1 MSLILPSTV
10 APAPSAKPGA
20 KTTARSDEQDQNNPV
35 SFGEALAR
43 SLEPAGEK
51 AEKPATKSAAPTPAR
66 RQADNQKTDSQDLV
80 NLMAVSLVPFESR
93 MAKTGLPGNAGTS
106 ADSAVADSAVT
117 GSAVTGSDAASLNN
131 FLAETPVPAGEPT
144 DAPQVTTGTDVQ
156 ATLVSVLTAASQKSA
171 GQTPLQAKVD
181 PVNDGAVIEVDARAI
196 AGQAK
201 AASTVL
207 SDQTSKR
214 GDKDANTLSESNDER
229 ADLALV
235 SPQGASSPMAPDALA
250 NTSVALP
257 VNFAS
262 AVVQTSSGASASSA
276 PTPIA
281 TAPLTPEVGS
291 SDWGNALGQHVIR
304 MGNAHHQVAE
314 LQLNPPGLGSLKVTL
329 SMNDHQMQAMF
340 VSAHSSVRAAIE
352 AALPQLRALLADSGI
367 SLGNTSVGAESQ
379 PQTAFANGQNG
390 QNSQPQRGTYRPTE
404 MTDTATLLPARPVT
418 EQARRNNG
426 IRIDTYA

>member
-51 AEKPATKSAAPTPAR
+51 AEKPAIKTAAPTPAR

-106 ADSAVADSAVT
+106 ADSAVAD
-117 GSAVTGSDAASLNN
+117 SAVTGSDAASLNN

-229 ADLALV
+229 AGLALV
-235 SPQGASSPMAPDALA
+235 SPQGASSPVAPDALA

-340 VSAHSSVRAAIE
+340 VSAHSSVRAAVE

-379 PQTAFANGQNG
+379 PQTAFANGQN
-390 QNSQPQRGTYRPTE
+390 SQPQRGTYHPTE

-418 EQARRNNG
+418 EPARRNNG

>member
-51 AEKPATKSAAPTPAR
+51 SEKPATKSAAPTPAR
-66 RQADNQKTDSQDLV
+66 RQAGNQKTDSQDLV

-117 GSAVTGSDAASLNN
+117 GSDAASLNN
-131 FLAETPVPAGEPT
+131 FLAETPVPTGEPT

-229 ADLALV
+229 AGLALV
-235 SPQGASSPMAPDALA
+235 SPQGASSPVAPDALA
-250 NTSVALP
+250 STSVALP

-262 AVVQTSSGASASSA
+262 AVVQTSSGVSASSA

-304 MGNAHHQVAE
+304 MGNADHQVAE

-379 PQTAFANGQNG
+379 PQTAFANGQN
-390 QNSQPQRGTYRPTE
+390 SQPQRGTYHPTE

-418 EQARRNNG
+418 EPARRNNG

>member
-51 AEKPATKSAAPTPAR
+51 AEKPAIKTAAPTPAR
-66 RQADNQKTDSQDLV
+66 RQAGNQKTDSQDLV

-106 ADSAVADSAVT
+106 ADSAVAD
-117 GSAVTGSDAASLNN
+117 SAVTGSDAASLNN

-229 ADLALV
+229 AGLALV
-235 SPQGASSPMAPDALA
+235 SPQGASSPVAPDALA

-262 AVVQTSSGASASSA
+262 AVVQTSSGVSASSA

-304 MGNAHHQVAE
+304 MGNADHQVAE

-340 VSAHSSVRAAIE
+340 VSAHSSVRAAVE

-379 PQTAFANGQNG
+379 PQTAFANGQN
-390 QNSQPQRGTYRPTE
+390 SQPQRGTYHPTE

-418 EQARRNNG
+418 EPARRNNG

>member
-43 SLEPAGEK
+43 SLEPAVK
-51 AEKPATKSAAPTPAR
+51 TAAPTPAR
-66 RQADNQKTDSQDLV
+66 RQAGNQKTDSQDLV

-106 ADSAVADSAVT
+106 ADSAVAGSSVT
-117 GSAVTGSDAASLNN
+117 GSAVAGSDAASLNN
-131 FLAETPVPAGEPT
+131 FLAETPAPAGEPT
-144 DAPQVTTGTDVQ
+144 DAPEVTTDTDVQ
-156 ATLVSVLTAASQKSA
+156 ATLASVLTAASQKSA
-171 GQTPLQAKVD
+171 GQTPLQAKVA
-181 PVNDGAVIEVDARAI
+181 PVNDGAVIQVDARAI

-235 SPQGASSPMAPDALA
+235 SPQGASSPIAPDALA
-250 NTSVALP
+250 STSVALP
-257 VNFAS
+257 VNLAS
-262 AVVQTSSGASASSA
+262 AVVHTSSGVSASNA

-281 TAPLTPEVGS
+281 TASLTPAVGS

-304 MGNAHHQVAE
+304 MGNADHQVAE

-329 SMNDHQMQAMF
+329 SMNDNQMQAMF
-340 VSAHSSVRAAIE
+340 VSAHSSVRAAVE

-418 EQARRNNG
+418 EQTRRNNG
-426 IRIDTYA
+426 MRIDTYA

>member
-10 APAPSAKPGA
+10 APAPSVNPGA

-51 AEKPATKSAAPTPAR
+51 AEKPAVKTAAPTPAR
-66 RQADNQKTDSQDLV
+66 RQAGNQKTDSQDLV

-106 ADSAVADSAVT
+106 ADSAVA

-131 FLAETPVPAGEPT
+131 FLAETPIPAGEPT
-144 DAPQVTTGTDVQ
+144 DAPEVTTNTDVQ

-171 GQTPLQAKVD
+171 GQTPLQAKVA
-181 PVNDGAVIEVDARAI
+181 PVNDGAVIQVDARAI

-201 AASTVL
+201 TASTVL

-214 GDKDANTLSESNDER
+214 GDKDANTLSESSDER

-235 SPQGASSPMAPDALA
+235 SPQGASSPIAPDALA
-250 NTSVALP
+250 STSVALP
-257 VNFAS
+257 VNLAS
-262 AVVQTSSGASASSA
+262 AVMHTSSGVSASNA

-281 TAPLTPEVGS
+281 TAPLTPAVGS

-304 MGNAHHQVAE
+304 MGNADHQVAE

-340 VSAHSSVRAAIE
+340 VSAHSSVRAAVE

-379 PQTAFANGQNG
+379 PQTAFANGQN
-390 QNSQPQRGTYRPTE
+390 SQPQRGTYRPTE

-418 EQARRNNG
+418 EPARRNNG
-426 IRIDTYA
+426 MRIDTYA

>member
-51 AEKPATKSAAPTPAR
+51 AEKPAIKTAAPTPAR

-106 ADSAVADSAVT
+106 ADSAVAD
-117 GSAVTGSDAASLNN
+117 SAVTGSDAASLNN

-229 ADLALV
+229 AGLALV
-235 SPQGASSPMAPDALA
+235 SPQGASSPVAPDALA

-262 AVVQTSSGASASSA
+262 AVVQTSSGVSASSA

-304 MGNAHHQVAE
+304 MGNADHQVAE

-340 VSAHSSVRAAIE
+340 VSAHSSVRAAVE

-379 PQTAFANGQNG
+379 PQTAFANGQN
-390 QNSQPQRGTYRPTE
+390 SQPQRGTYHPTE

-418 EQARRNNG
+418 EPARRNNG

>member
-10 APAPSAKPGA
+10 APAPSAKPGV

-66 RQADNQKTDSQDLV
+66 RQAGNQKTDSQDLV
-80 NLMAVSLVPFESR
+80 NLMAVSLVTFESR
-93 MAKTGLPGNAGTS
+93 VAKTGLPGNAGTS

-229 ADLALV
+229 AGLALV
-235 SPQGASSPMAPDALA
+235 SPQGASSPVAPDALA

-262 AVVQTSSGASASSA
+262 AVVQTSSGVSASSA

-304 MGNAHHQVAE
+304 MGNADHQVAE

-379 PQTAFANGQNG
+379 PQTAFANGQN
-390 QNSQPQRGTYRPTE
+390 SQPQRGTYHPTE

-418 EQARRNNG
+418 EPARRNNG

>member
-304 MGNAHHQVAE
+304 MGHADHQVAE

-340 VSAHSSVRAAIE
+340 VSAHSSVRAAVE

-379 PQTAFANGQNG
+379 SQTAFANGQNR
-390 QNSQPQRGTYRPTE
+390 QPQRGTYQPTE
-404 MTDTATLLPARPVT
+404 MTDTATHLPARPVT
-418 EQARRNNG
+418 EQTRRNNSM
-426 IRIDTYA
+426 RIDTYA

>member
-10 APAPSAKPGA
+10 APAPSANPGA

-51 AEKPATKSAAPTPAR
+51 SEKPATKSAAPTPAR
-66 RQADNQKTDSQDLV
+66 RQAGNQKTDSQDLV

-117 GSAVTGSDAASLNN
+117 GSDAASLNN
-131 FLAETPVPAGEPT
+131 FLAETPVPTGEPT

-229 ADLALV
+229 AGLALV
-235 SPQGASSPMAPDALA
+235 SPQGASSPVAPDALA
-250 NTSVALP
+250 STSVALP

-262 AVVQTSSGASASSA
+262 AVVQTSSGVSASSA

-304 MGNAHHQVAE
+304 MGNADHQVAE

-379 PQTAFANGQNG
+379 PQTAFANGQN
-390 QNSQPQRGTYRPTE
+390 SQPQRGTYHPTE

-418 EQARRNNG
+418 EPARRNNG

>member
-131 FLAETPVPAGEPT
+131 FLAETTVPAGEPT

-304 MGNAHHQVAE
+304 MGHADHQVAE

-329 SMNDHQMQAMF
+329 SMNDNQMHAMF
-340 VSAHSSVRAAIE
+340 ISAHSSVRAAVE

-379 PQTAFANGQNG
+379 SQTAFANG
-390 QNSQPQRGTYRPTE
+390 QNSQPQRGTYHPTE
-404 MTDTATLLPARPVT
+404 MTDTATHLSDRPVT
-418 EQARRNNG
+418 EKTRRNNG
-426 IRIDTYA
+426 LRIDTYA

>member
-51 AEKPATKSAAPTPAR
+51 AEKPAIKTAAPTPAR
-66 RQADNQKTDSQDLV
+66 RQAGNQKTDSQDLV

-106 ADSAVADSAVT
+106 ADSAVAD
-117 GSAVTGSDAASLNN
+117 SAVTGSDAASLNN

-229 ADLALV
+229 AGLALV
-235 SPQGASSPMAPDALA
+235 SPQGASSPVAPDALA
-250 NTSVALP
+250 STSVALP

-262 AVVQTSSGASASSA
+262 AVVQTSSGVSASSA

-281 TAPLTPEVGS
+281 TAPLTPEVGR

-304 MGNAHHQVAE
+304 MGNADHQVAE

-340 VSAHSSVRAAIE
+340 VSAHSSVRAAVE

-379 PQTAFANGQNG
+379 PQTAFANGQN
-390 QNSQPQRGTYRPTE
+390 SQPQRGTYHPTE

-418 EQARRNNG
+418 EPARRNNG